1 MIDPLL
7 PGAEVKKHCHPRLD
21 DRNVLNGILFVLCT
35 GTPWR
40 DLPTSLHDDLQS
52 IQSLGQEKGIW
63 LRMFETLAANSP
75 QSLQLIDNPIIRAHQ
90 HAAGGKK
97 GARTAPSAVLVED
110 GAPRPIPRSI
120 RPAMPIR
127 VVLSQGPSFRLSI
140 APVLTVQLEPS
151 RDLIV
156 DRGYDARARI
166 ELVSRRGHDLT
177 SRPILTHLS

>member
-63 LRMFETLAANSP
+63 LRMFETLQPTRHNRCS
-75 QSLQLIDNPIIRAHQ
+75 
-90 HAAGGKK
+90 
-97 GARTAPSAVLVED
+97 
-110 GAPRPIPRSI
+110 
-120 RPAMPIR
+120 
-127 VVLSQGPSFRLSI
+127 
-140 APVLTVQLEPS
+140 
-151 RDLIV
+151 
-156 DRGYDARARI
+156 
-166 ELVSRRGHDLT
+166 
-177 SRPILTHLS
+177 